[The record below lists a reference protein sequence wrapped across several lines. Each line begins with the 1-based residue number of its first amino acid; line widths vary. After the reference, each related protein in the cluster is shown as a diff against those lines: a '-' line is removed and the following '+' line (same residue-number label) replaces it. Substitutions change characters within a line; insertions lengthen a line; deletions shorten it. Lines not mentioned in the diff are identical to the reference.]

1 MPSTPAYVQGPASTT
16 VQAIRSAAISDGS
29 KITSKVSGAYQLRE
43 GQVMAFT
50 GYEGTF
56 NPSKIIASLASLG
69 SNGTTYAPG
78 KDGGKLACAVAPGT
92 QPGTVCVWVT
102 TTSLGITEFFSST
115 GPEAV
120 SDQAKTASDTRNFRA
135 GVEHRQS

>member
-1 MPSTPAYVQGPASTT
+1 MASTPAYVQGPASTT

-29 KITSKVSGAYQLRE
+29 KITSKVSGAYQLRG

-56 NPSKIIASLASLG
+56 NPTKIIASLSSLG
-69 SNGTTYAPG
+69 SNGTTYSPG
-78 KDGGKLACAVAPGT
+78 KDGGKLACAVAPN

-102 TTSLGITEFFSST
+102 TTSLGITGFFSST

-120 SDQAKTASDTRNFRA
+120 LDQAKTASDTRNFKA
-135 GVEHRQS
+135 GIEHRQS